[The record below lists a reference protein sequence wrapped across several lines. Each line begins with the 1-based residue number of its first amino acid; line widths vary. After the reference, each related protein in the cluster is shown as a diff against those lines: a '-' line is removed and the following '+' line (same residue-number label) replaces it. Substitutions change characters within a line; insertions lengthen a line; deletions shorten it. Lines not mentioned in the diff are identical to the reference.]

1 MASRSK
7 VLGNRPIRREKS
19 LRMPRRLKALHAPLA
34 LTGEL
39 VGVFRTV
46 IQIAVL
52 AVLDPR

>member
-1 MASRSK
+1 
-7 VLGNRPIRREKS
+7 
-19 LRMPRRLKALHAPLA
+19 MPWRLKALHAPLA
-34 LTGEL
+34 LAGGL